1 MAAFRPTLNCC
12 LTHPQDVLP
21 FSLFYCFFQ
30 AGQILE
36 CVRSARYLS
45 VGVQN
50 EQMWRLM
57 KSAARWRALIRQ
69 RWQSIPHRSTH
80 PVFPPPLSEPQ
91 KHFEPR
97 RTETA
102 ATSTALRS
110 KVPFIYQ
117 TGGDGT
123 NWYKVKNQF
132 GDEPGLTPELVSD
145 ICRQKRL

>member
-1 MAAFRPTLNCC
+1 MAINEIRRE
-12 LTHPQDVLP
+12 V
-21 FSLFYCFFQ
+21 
-30 AGQILE
+30 E
-36 CVRSARYLS
+36 SADS
-45 VGVQN
+45 P
-50 EQMWRLM
+50 
-57 KSAARWRALIRQ
+57 ALAVDPPPVDAP
-69 RWQSIPHRSTH
+69 S
-80 PVFPPPLSEPQ
+80 VFPPPLSEPQ